1 MTEFADAAPVAAE
14 PAGVPVEAPVS
25 PPAPIESRGPEAAV
39 EPPKPEPKRS
49 LAESIRKADADI
61 KAKAGEPKAPE
72 VKPEAKAEPKDPKVE
87 AKTEEKP
94 AQPRDQGR
102 FASHEP
108 PADTTA
114 VAKAPHDEVPSRF
127 TNKQAQADWANTSE
141 AVRREIHR
149 TLSDQDKGIQQY
161 QETAKKFDAVKDFY
175 EAAEAQG
182 VEPRRVIERYV
193 DFDRHLQEDFL
204 SGLEKICRNV
214 KGVSLQ
220 SVARHILGIPQD
232 PAVVQHEARQI
243 QSEQHTSQ
251 LTTELQDIKRQLQ
264 EQRQQQEYAAV
275 MNSVSEFSNSH
286 PRMEGLAEEIARE
299 ISLGFDLTTAYE
311 RADRLNPVPADALN
325 HARTDRLK
333 PVSADRSISGA
344 PSAGS
349 DPGLKPRSKS
359 IREALDRAARQAS
372 A

>member
-182 VEPRRVIERYV
+182 REPRDVIDTYV
-193 DFDRHLQEDFL
+193 GLDRLCQQDL
-204 SGLEKICRNV
+204 PAGLDKICRNM
-214 KGVSLQ
+214 GVTLNQ
-220 SVARHILGIPQD
+220 VARHILGIPQD
-232 PAVVQHEARQI
+232 AAAVQRDSQQI
-243 QSEQHTSQ
+243 AADREKSQ
-251 LTTELQDIKRQLQ
+251 FNNELQDIKRQLQ

-275 MNSVSEFSNSH
+275 MNSVSEFSKSH
-286 PRMEGLAEEIARE
+286 PRMEELAEEIARE